1 MYVTPLVCIGTSY
14 IRALSSRAV
23 DDLTQHH
30 ILTLPNLVLL
40 WNLSVGHPSSVLQCS
55 MHVHVHV
62 YTSALSCFEDHVH
75 VLQAV

>member
-1 MYVTPLVCIGTSY
+1 MYVTPLVCIGASY
-14 IRALSSRAV
+14 IRALAV

-55 MHVHVHV
+55 MHEHV
-62 YTSALSCFEDHVH
+62 YTSALSCFE
-75 VLQAV
+75 